1 MKNVAI
7 YCRVSTIGQAD
18 DGYSIG
24 EQQDKLQKY
33 CDIMGWEV
41 AEVYTDA
48 GFSGS
53 SIERPAMQKMLAD
66 ARQKRFNTILVYKLD
81 RLSRNTSDSLYLIKE
96 VFKSN
101 DIEFVSLN
109 EKIDTS
115 NAMGE
120 FFFTLLAAVAEMERK
135 TITERMSLG
144 RLGRAK
150 AGKPMSYQ
158 LPPFGYD
165 RNKEKDI
172 LEIVPLE
179 AEIVKKIY
187 TNYLNGES
195 ITKICK
201 NLNAMGYVGKKNK
214 RWSHST
220 VRGVLTNPV
229 YIAKGKFK
237 GKMYEQKHEKII
249 DDDVF
254 WSVQSEIEKR
264 QIKAAQLTNQPR
276 PFQSKY
282 MLSGLMRCGYCGA
295 NIMSITGNRR
305 SNGTAPIRYEC
316 VNRKDYKELLPP
328 NKEKC
333 TSGFYRRLEL
343 EAYVID
349 YLSKLKT
356 DKAKLNSIINN
367 NSANSV
373 DSDVINREIKLIDKK
388 INKENF
394 LFRNDYIDEVELQDN
409 IKSLIK
415 RKKALESQLLN
426 EEKNSALKQKR
437 ILLQNFISS
446 EDIKEMDYEQQKK
459 MVKTFI
465 SNIIVTAEKIT
476 INFNF

>member
-1 MKNVAI
+1 MKKVAI

-33 CDIMGWEV
+33 CEIMGWKV

-53 SIERPAMQKMLAD
+53 SIERPAMQRMLTD
-66 ARQKRFNTILVYKLD
+66 ARRKQFNTILVYKLD
-81 RLSRNTSDSLYLIKE
+81 RLSRSTSDSLYLIKE
-96 VFKSN
+96 VFKKN

-158 LPPFGYD
+158 LPPFGYT

-179 AEIVKKIY
+179 AAVVKEIY
-187 TNYLNGES
+187 SSYLSGES

-201 NLNAMGYVGKKNK
+201 ELNDKGHIGKDK

-220 VRGVLTNPV
+220 VRNALTNTA

-237 GKMYEQKHEKII
+237 GKMYEQEHEKII
-249 DDDVF
+249 DDDTF
-254 WSVQSEIEKR
+254 WAVQTEIDKR
-264 QIKAAQLTNQPR
+264 QIKESQRTNQSR

-282 MLSGLMRCGYCGA
+282 MLSGLMRCGYCGS
-295 NIMSITGNRR
+295 NIVSVTGNKRFD
-305 SNGTAPIRYEC
+305 GTKPIRYEC
-316 VNRKDYKELLPP
+316 AHRNDYRRLLAPGQ
-328 NKEKC
+328 EKC
-333 TSGFYRRLEL
+333 KSGFYRRLEL
-343 EAYVID
+343 EEYVTD

-356 DKAKLNSIINN
+356 DKNKLNSIINKNPSN
-367 NSANSV
+367 NIGTEAIESEIK
-373 DSDVINREIKLIDKK
+373 VINKK

-394 LFRNDYIDEVELQDN
+394 LFRNDYIDEVELQKN
-409 IKSLIK
+409 IKSLVE
-415 RKKALESQLLN
+415 RKKALEAQLSDIEN
-426 EEKNSALKQKR
+426 NAALKQKT
-437 ILLQNFISS
+437 IQLQNFLKS
-446 EDIKEMDYEQQKK
+446 EDIKDMDYEQQKK
-459 MVKTFI
+459 MVKTFV
-465 SNIIVTAEKIT
+465 SNITVTSEKIT